1 MTTKSKADRK
11 ISVRLDPEADSRL
24 REAISNGYTTSRY
37 INHLIKGTAVADISQ
52 CRQLILHLCRL
63 NNILEFA
70 ENSEEM
76 NTIKEEVRQLWR
88 SLKSFQENT

>member
-1 MTTKSKADRK
+1 MTKTRTDRK

-37 INHLIKGTAVADISQ
+37 INDLIKGTAIIDIGQ
-52 CRQLILHLCRL
+52 YRQLIPPLC
-63 NNILEFA
+63 NLETLLEHEKDSA
-70 ENSEEM
+70 QKGAM
-76 NTIKEEVRQLWR
+76 RKEIRELWR